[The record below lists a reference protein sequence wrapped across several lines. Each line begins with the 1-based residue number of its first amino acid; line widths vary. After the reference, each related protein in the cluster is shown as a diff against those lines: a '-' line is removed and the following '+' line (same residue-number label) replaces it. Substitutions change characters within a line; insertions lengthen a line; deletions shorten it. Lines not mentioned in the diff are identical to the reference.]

1 MIDKDENNKYFLNK
15 NDSTSIGSIHSNF
28 GNVGVLVRA
37 YCYIKSLGDEGLRD
51 VSRNAIINANY
62 LKKRLSDY
70 YDVPFYKNTMH
81 EFVISAVNQKNK
93 GLKALDIAKLILD
106 KGYHAPT
113 IYFPTNIP
121 EAMMMEPTETESKD
135 TLDSF
140 ADYLIYISENIDNKL
155 TKFLESPSN
164 TPVKRL
170 NETKAN
176 RELNLNWQDE
186 LSDNK

>member
-1 MIDKDENNKYFLNK
+1 
-15 NDSTSIGSIHSNF
+15 
-28 GNVGVLVRA
+28 
-37 YCYIKSLGDEGLRD
+37 
-51 VSRNAIINANY
+51 
-62 LKKRLSDY
+62 
-70 YDVPFYKNTMH
+70 MH

-106 KGYHAPT
+106 KGQHAPT

-164 TPVKRL
+164 TPVKHL

-176 RELNLNWQDE
+176 RELNLRW
-186 LSDNK
+186 NKNEV